1 MSLSTHLLPVA
12 FWRKNAPMIRRTLF
26 LLLPLFGLAACGDT
40 SDVMRSFG
48 ISRDAPDE
56 FLVTTRAPL
65 SMPPDFTL
73 RPPTPGAARPQDVPL
88 RTQAEATL
96 VPDTL
101 LTNPGTT
108 QSPGQQALVQQ
119 AGPPAPADIRN
130 KVGQDA
136 AMATADRSFVDR
148 LMFWK
153 SPQPE
158 GVALDA
164 SGEAQRLR
172 QNAATGQGV
181 DSGNSPIIQP
191 KGTSGFL
198 GSIF

>member
-1 MSLSTHLLPVA
+1 
-12 FWRKNAPMIRRTLF
+12 MIRRTMF
-26 LLLPLFGLAACGDT
+26 LLLPLFGLAACDTST

-73 RPPTPGAARPQDVPL
+73 RPPTPGVARPQEVPL

-96 VPDTL
+96 APDTL
-101 LTNPGTT
+101 LANPGNA
-108 QSPGQQALVQQ
+108 QSPGQAALVQQ
-119 AGPPAPADIRN
+119 AGPPAPADIRT

-153 SPQPE
+153 SAPD
-158 GVALDA
+158 GVAVDA
-164 SGEAQRLR
+164 AGEAARLR
-172 QNAATGQGV
+172 QNAATGVGV
-181 DSGNSPIIQP
+181 DSGNTPIIQP
-191 KGTSGFL
+191 KGPSGFL